1 MADYTQLWDTV
12 LIECGESQQEMA
24 DYTGISQPQINTRLQ
39 GKTGSAAERWAV
51 SVAAAALM
59 GRTMEDRRA
68 IVERA
73 RALKELADGA

>member
-1 MADYTQLWDTV
+1 MADYTHLWETILLDT
-12 LIECGESQQEMA
+12 GETQQQQA
-24 DYTGISQPQINTRLQ
+24 DFTDISQPQINSRLQ

-59 GRTMEDRRA
+59 GKGMVERRR
-68 IVERA
+68 IVEAA